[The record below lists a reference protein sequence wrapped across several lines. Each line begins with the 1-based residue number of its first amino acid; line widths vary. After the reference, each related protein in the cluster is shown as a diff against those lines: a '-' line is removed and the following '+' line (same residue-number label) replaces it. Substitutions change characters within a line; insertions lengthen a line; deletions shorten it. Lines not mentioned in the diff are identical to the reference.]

1 MSDMLGAEVE
11 RSMSQQSLQVNLVF
25 NADDQA
31 WIRREGIVVPR
42 FWQDHAAA
50 PAVGDVVRFGGR
62 QFVIQTR
69 VWERDGEMTV
79 LRLFVGDARAHSDT
93 SFNGL

>member
-1 MSDMLGAEVE
+1 
-11 RSMSQQSLQVNLVF
+11 MSQQGLVVSLVF

-42 FWQDHAAA
+42 FWQGHTMA

-62 QFVIQTR
+62 QFVIQAR
-69 VWERDGEMTV
+69 VWESEGSAPV
-79 LRLFVGDARAHSDT
+79 LRLFVGDARAESDT
-93 SFNGL
+93 SLGAL